1 MPMKPF
7 LLALA
12 LSAAALAPASALVA
26 ARAAAPAADTDVQ
39 RLVALLAP
47 DEAIT
52 RLAGKAFDTGMD
64 QQIAANPERKAA
76 YAADP
81 AMRQAVGGQLR
92 TQFTSALVA
101 ALPSLRAEIE
111 GILRTALTPAEV
123 TDMIAF
129 FGSPTG
135 QKVRAEAYERMGSA
149 PGQSPQ
155 EMQQAAIAAVMA
167 KMTAEDYPA
176 LMAFAGS
183 TASQK
188 MGTVNPRIS
197 AASQAW
203 ADRLIAANLPKLKA
217 LEDRLAADYRAR
229 KGGK

>member
-1 MPMKPF
+1 MKPF
-7 LLALA
+7 LTALA
-12 LSAAALAPASALVA
+12 LSAAALAPAPAL
-26 ARAAAPAADTDVQ
+26 AAAPAAVPAADTEVQ

-47 DEAIT
+47 DDAIT

-64 QQIAANPERKAA
+64 QRIAADPERKAA

-92 TQFTSALVA
+92 TRFTSVMVA
-101 ALPSLRAEIE
+101 ALPSLRTEIE
-111 GILRTALTPAEV
+111 TILRTMLTPVEV
-123 TDMIAF
+123 TDALAF

-135 QKVRAEAYERMGSA
+135 QKVRAEAYEMMGSA

-155 EMQQAAIAAVMA
+155 EMQQAAIASVMA

-197 AASQAW
+197 AVSQAW

-217 LEDRLAADYRAR
+217 LEDKLAADYRAR